1 MHPLTFRL
9 FFFFMHNNFEILTL
23 IMSTSVTLTTT
34 DVNDNMEKYACEIR
48 DTELISL
55 FFHPQN

>member
-1 MHPLTFRL
+1 
-9 FFFFMHNNFEILTL
+9 MHNNFEILTL